1 MTRRISIFDGFLD
14 DFGKMQK
21 KYWTDILAQWTKL
34 CFCLNAQAKSYS
46 NLEGTY
52 VVCIMFLF
60 YRVFHLE
67 MIYFEGQKGQ
77 FWLFIWVFKVII
89 SRWDTMYFCTN
100 KNHPAPPPH
109 IVDFSF
115 SVFSWEAQHLLYWNI
130 LNLFSHHLH
139 CTVVREGT
147 ITKRFERSSNEYE
160 ICV

>member
-1 MTRRISIFDGFLD
+1 MASLMILVSY
-14 DFGKMQK
+14 K
-21 KYWTDILAQWTKL
+21 KYWTDIFAQWTKL
-34 CFCLNAQAKSYS
+34 CFSLDAQAKTYS

-77 FWLFIWVFKVII
+77 FWLVIWFFKVII
-89 SRWDTMYFCTN
+89 SRWDTLYFCTN

-115 SVFSWEAQHLLYWNI
+115 SVFFMGSTTFTVLEYSKLI
-130 LNLFSHHLH
+130 FPSSSLH
-139 CTVVREGT
+139 CGQRGY
-147 ITKRFERSSNEYE
+147 NN
-160 ICV
+160 